1 MFNKKHFVIGS
12 MIAAAL
18 AVPELAQAQSSV
30 QMYGRIDAG
39 VEWVN
44 GQPTG
49 PNANGAPTGTGNRF
63 SQESGDGGVSMFGLK
78 GTEDIGGGT
87 KVLFH
92 LEMQFLANNGTLA
105 GPGFFNR
112 FSTVGVSND
121 RFGTL
126 TLGHQLFISNAV
138 WDFDPF
144 GQSPW
149 ASASLVRGRNWP
161 FTNNAVN
168 YDSPKFGG
176 FDFSAQYALSN
187 STSWNGNGT
196 TSDGRNDGFYVTYT
210 SAAFQ
215 VRALY
220 DETRNPQ
227 TGKLDDP
234 FQYSREYTLATN
246 VFLGPVKLQAAYQ
259 ASRTSG
265 ISALGAGLPTTTD
278 HMWAGV
284 NWQATDAFS
293 VTGAVYHI
301 NANND
306 GGNANMY
313 SVGAAY
319 KLSKRT
325 VLSTQFAMVR
335 NSSTANFSLFAINP
349 AGDSVATGNPPKGHS
364 QSGAY
369 VGMIHYF

>member
-1 MFNKKHFVIGS
+1 MAGS
-12 MIAAAL
+12 EATY
-18 AVPELAQAQSSV
+18 AQSSV

-39 VEWVN
+39 VEYVT

-49 PNANGAPTGTGNRF
+49 PSATGAPTGTASRV

-87 KVLFH
+87 SILFH
-92 LEMQFLANNGTLA
+92 LELQFLANNGSFA
-105 GPGFFNR
+105 GNSFFNR
-112 FSTVGVSND
+112 FSTIGVSNE

-126 TLGHQLFISNAV
+126 TVGHQLFISNAV

-161 FTNNAVN
+161 FTDNAVN

-176 FDFSAQYALSN
+176 FDFSGQYALSN
-187 STSWNGNGT
+187 ATSWNGNGT
-196 TSDGRNDGFYVTYT
+196 TTAGRNDGFYVTYS
-210 SAAFQ
+210 SALFQ
-215 VRALY
+215 VRGLY
-220 DETRNPQ
+220 DETRNPD

-234 FQYSREYTLATN
+234 FLYSREYTLAAN

-259 ASRTSG
+259 ASRTSDAA
-265 ISALGAGLPTTTD
+265 SASGGPTTTD
-278 HMWAGV
+278 HFWAGAH
-284 NWQATDAFS
+284 WQATPEFS
-293 VTGAVYHI
+293 FTGAAYHI
-301 NANND
+301 NANNN
-306 GGNANMY
+306 GGNATMY

-319 KLSKRT
+319 NLSKRT
-325 VLSTQFAMVR
+325 VLSTQFATLH

-369 VGMIHYF
+369 IGMMHYF

>member
-1 MFNKKHFVIGS
+1 MLNKKSLLVSSVIAT
-12 MIAAAL
+12 AAT
-18 AVPELAQAQSSV
+18 VPNLAQAQSSV

-39 VEWVN
+39 LEYVS

-49 PNANGAPTGTGNRF
+49 SNANGAPTGTGNRF

-78 GTEDIGGGT
+78 GAEDIGGGT

-92 LEMQFLANNGTLA
+92 LELQFLANSGTLA
-105 GPGFFNR
+105 GPGLFNR
-112 FSTVGVSND
+112 FSTVGVSNN
-121 RFGTL
+121 RYGTL

-176 FDFSAQYALSN
+176 FDFSGQYALSN

-196 TSDGRNDGFYVTYT
+196 TTSGRNDGFYVTYS
-210 SAAFQ
+210 SALVQ
-215 VRALY
+215 VRGLY
-220 DETRNPQ
+220 DETRNPT

-234 FQYSREYTLATN
+234 FLYSREYTLATN
-246 VFLGPVKLQAAYQ
+246 VFLGQVKLMAAYQ
-259 ASRTSG
+259 ASRTAG
-265 ISALGAGLPTTTD
+265 IASSAGQPTTTD
-278 HMWAGV
+278 HFWGGAT
-284 NWQATDAFS
+284 WQATLAFS
-293 VTGAVYHI
+293 LTGAAYHI
-301 NANND
+301 NANNN
-306 GGNANMY
+306 GGNATMY
-313 SVGAAY
+313 SVGASY
-319 KLSKRT
+319 NLSKRT
-325 VLSTQFAMVR
+325 VLSTQFATVR
-335 NSSTANFSLFAINP
+335 NSSAANFSLFAINP
-349 AGDSVATGNPPKGHS
+349 AGDSVATGNPLKGHS

-369 VGMIHYF
+369 IGVMHNF

>member
-1 MFNKKHFVIGS
+1 MLNKKSLLVTS
-12 MIAAAL
+12 VIAAAV
-18 AVPELAQAQSSV
+18 ASPDFAQAQSSV

-39 VEWVN
+39 LEYVS

-49 PNANGAPTGTGNRF
+49 PNANGAPTGTAGRF

-87 KVLFH
+87 KILFH
-92 LEMQFLANNGTLA
+92 LELQFLANNGTLA
-105 GPGFFNR
+105 GTGLFNR
-112 FSTVGVSND
+112 FSTVGISND
-121 RFGTL
+121 SYGTL

-161 FTNNAVN
+161 FTDNAVN

-176 FDFSAQYALSN
+176 FDFTAQYALSN
-187 STSWNGNGT
+187 ATSWNGNGAT
-196 TSDGRNDGFYVTYT
+196 TSGRNAGFYGTYT
-210 SAAFQ
+210 SSVFQ

-220 DETRNPQ
+220 DETRNPT

-234 FQYSREYTLATN
+234 FLYSREYTLATN
-246 VFLGPVKLQAAYQ
+246 VFLGQVKLTAAYQ

-265 ISALGAGLPTTTD
+265 VASSPGQPTTTD
-278 HMWAGV
+278 HFWGGAT
-284 NWQATDAFS
+284 WQATPAFS
-293 VTGAVYHI
+293 LTGAAYHI
-301 NANND
+301 NANNN
-306 GGNANMY
+306 GGNATMY

-319 KLSKRT
+319 SLSKRT
-325 VLSTQFAMVR
+325 VLSTQFATVR

-349 AGDSVATGNPPKGHS
+349 AGDSVATGNPPKGHT

-369 VGMIHYF
+369 IGMMHYF